1 MTQSNELGS
10 ADPGPAT
17 EQAAQQPE
25 QHLCRERHTER
36 ASHDYVQNAAQW
48 AHVAKLP
55 STEPSFIDIRR
66 LDVKPML
73 ETPTWSGQVK
83 GRGERK
89 TVFGLESVNAVA
101 GSYRR
106 NEHRFDRAEA

>member
-66 LDVKPML
+66 LDLKPML
-73 ETPTWSGQVK
+73 ETPTWYTCSLTQ
-83 GRGERK
+83 RTRIMPR
-89 TVFGLESVNAVA
+89 TVGAIGDLLF
-101 GSYRR
+101 
-106 NEHRFDRAEA
+106 